1 MPLPTDAR
9 STSGFSEFP
18 DRTGTIPP
26 KRRPFYLHWV
36 VRLLARLEK
45 ESVSD
50 ALITVESVKLY
61 LNELSRQKEIRQVQ
75 RAFEAL
81 PLRLYRYYQSTTQ
94 PPLDTTATVST
105 ASAGL

>member
-18 DRTGTIPP
+18 DRTSTIPP

-61 LNELSRQKEIRQVQ
+61 LNELSRQKEIRQVR

-81 PLRLYRYYQSTTQ
+81 RLCVCIAIINLQ
-94 PPLDTTATVST
+94 PSRHSIQLLP
-105 ASAGL
+105 